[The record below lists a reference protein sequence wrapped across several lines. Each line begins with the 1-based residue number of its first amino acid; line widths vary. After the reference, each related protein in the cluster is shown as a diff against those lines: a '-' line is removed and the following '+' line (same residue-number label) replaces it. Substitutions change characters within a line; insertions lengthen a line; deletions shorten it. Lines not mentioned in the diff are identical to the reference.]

1 MKLAY
6 HKIPRVEKSV
16 CTAEQ
21 MAAYNIAW
29 RLQLTYLPGW
39 RKISSTGIELHRC
52 DAIQELIEIGMNLY
66 REAYDYQPG
75 KFDEDAIVCCLRA
88 WLKKYM
94 DRPFIATDYATVGRA
109 FPALYL

>member
-6 HKIPRVEKSV
+6 HKIPRVAKSV

-21 MAAYNIAW
+21 MVAYNIAW
-29 RLQLTYLPGW
+29 RLQLTYLSGW
-39 RKISSTGIELHRC
+39 RKLSATGIELHRC
-52 DAIQELIEIGMNLY
+52 EAIQDLIETGMKWY
-66 REAYDYQPG
+66 RAAYDYKPG
-75 KFDEDAIVCCLRA
+75 NFDEDAIVCCLRA
-88 WLKKYM
+88 GLKKYM